1 MNDVESIVYTRFRD
15 YQNQFVNGSGRLN
28 TIHVSDIIQE
38 CLRKSYYSAKYPKE
52 ADNRLKGILYI
63 GQAIHNL
70 SEIGDMHELTMC
82 YDFANNKPM
91 DMDEVKKATKRAQ
104 RYILTGTCDDVI
116 FDKKYGAI
124 IVDKKTWS
132 SKGWVKKEPS
142 IEHVRQLNAYRFL
155 LKKTRGIDAKYGVVL
170 YLDKYTEMETPLPM
184 MVELEDIKVTEDI
197 IRDKINIL
205 NNGMPE
211 PNIHW
216 MCNGKNRNGII
227 YCPYKEECD
236 ANKE

>member
-1 MNDVESIVYTRFRD
+1 MNDIESIVYARFRD
-15 YQNQFVNGSGRLN
+15 YQEQFVNGSGRLN
-28 TIHVSDIIQE
+28 TIHVSDVIQE

-52 ADNRLKGILYI
+52 FDDRLKGILYI

-82 YDFANNKPM
+82 YNFATNKAM
-91 DMDEVKKATKRAQ
+91 DMDDVKKATPEEQ

-116 FDKKYGAI
+116 FDKEHGAI

-155 LKKTRGIDAKYGVVL
+155 LMKTRGIDAKYGVVL

-184 MVELEDIKVTEDI
+184 MVELDDISTTENT
-197 IRDKINIL
+197 IREKISIL
-205 NNGMPE
+205 NDGMPE
-211 PNIHW
+211 PTPCW
-216 MCNGKNRNGII
+216 LCNKKIV
-227 YCPYKEECD
+227 YCKYKEECD
-236 ANKE
+236 ANKT

>member
-1 MNDVESIVYTRFRD
+1 MNDVESIVYTRFRE
-15 YQNQFVNGSGRLN
+15 YQNKFVNGSGRLN

-52 ADNRLKGILYI
+52 ADDRLKGILYI

-70 SEIGDMHELTMC
+70 SKIGDIHEVTMC

-91 DMDEVKKATKRAQ
+91 DMEDVKNASKEEQ

-155 LKKTRGIDAKYGVVL
+155 LNKTRGIDAKYGVVL

-184 MVELEDIKVTEDI
+184 LVKLDDIGLTEGI
-197 IRDKINIL
+197 IREKISIL
-205 NNGMPE
+205 NDGMPKAT
-211 PNIHW
+211 PCW
-216 MCNGKNRNGII
+216 LCNKKVV
-227 YCPYKEECD
+227 YCKYKEECD
-236 ANKE
+236 KDMT

>member
-1 MNDVESIVYTRFRD
+1 MNDIESIVYARFRD
-15 YQNQFVNGSGRLN
+15 YQEQFVNGSGRLN
-28 TIHVSDIIQE
+28 TIHVSDVIQE

-52 ADNRLKGILYI
+52 FDDRLKGILYI

-82 YDFANNKPM
+82 YNFATNKAM
-91 DMDEVKKATKRAQ
+91 DMDDVKKATPEEQ

-116 FDKKYGAI
+116 FDKEHGAI

-155 LKKTRGIDAKYGVVL
+155 LKETRGIDAKYGVVL

-184 MVELEDIKVTEDI
+184 MVELDNPEVTKAHIME
-197 IRDKINIL
+197 KISIL
-205 NNGMPE
+205 NDGMPE
-211 PNIHW
+211 PTPCW
-216 MCNGKNRNGII
+216 LCNKKIV
-227 YCPYKEECD
+227 YCKYKKECD
-236 ANKE
+236 ANEL